1 MSDFAN
7 AAIIGANIKAARTQ
21 KNWTQQTL
29 AEKSGMTNTQISAYE
44 RGKKAPTLDSLATMS
59 SALEVSMDYL
69 YFGDESESFINSAP
83 DEGRQ
88 IVNSIYKLRELGVID
103 MSTRHSGLD
112 LKKHWTPIRRLLET
126 LREFDSIG
134 STYPEPESYLAMLKD
149 SITNE
154 INQEIEKKQV
164 SKLKEIIVAPANS
177 K

>member
-1 MSDFAN
+1 MSDSAN
-7 AAIIGANIKAARTQ
+7 ASIIGKNIKAARTR

-44 RGKKAPTLDSLATMS
+44 RGKKAPTLDSLATLS
-59 SALEVSMDYL
+59 SSLEVSMDYL

-83 DEGRQ
+83 NEGRQ
-88 IVNSIYKLRELGVID
+88 IVNSIYKLCDLGVID
-103 MSTRHSGLD
+103 LGTRHPGLD
-112 LKKHWTPIRRLLET
+112 LKKHWTPIRRFLET
-126 LREFDSIG
+126 LREFESIG
-134 STYPEPESYLAMLKD
+134 DTYPDPESYLAMLKD

-164 SKLKEIIVAPANS
+164 SKLKEIIVAPTKS

>member
-1 MSDFAN
+1 M
-7 AAIIGANIKAARTQ
+7 
-21 KNWTQQTL
+21 
-29 AEKSGMTNTQISAYE
+29 
-44 RGKKAPTLDSLATMS
+44 
-59 SALEVSMDYL
+59 YL
-69 YFGDESESFINSAP
+69 GDESESFINSAP

>member
-44 RGKKAPTLDSLATMS
+44 RGKKAPTLDSLATLS

-88 IVNSIYKLRELGVID
+88 IVNSIYKLRELGVIED
-103 MSTRHSGLD
+103 RKS
-112 LKKHWTPIRRLLET
+112 
-126 LREFDSIG
+126 
-134 STYPEPESYLAMLKD
+134 
-149 SITNE
+149 
-154 INQEIEKKQV
+154 V
-164 SKLKEIIVAPANS
+164 V
-177 K
+177 

>member
-44 RGKKAPTLDSLATMS
+44 RGKKAPTLDSLATLS

-83 DEGRQ
+83 DEGRRTQ
-88 IVNSIYKLRELGVID
+88 G
-103 MSTRHSGLD
+103 HQCG
-112 LKKHWTPIRRLLET
+112 
-126 LREFDSIG
+126 G
-134 STYPEPESYLAMLKD
+134 
-149 SITNE
+149 
-154 INQEIEKKQV
+154 
-164 SKLKEIIVAPANS
+164 PAQ
-177 K
+177 

>member
-1 MSDFAN
+1 
-7 AAIIGANIKAARTQ
+7 
-21 KNWTQQTL
+21 
-29 AEKSGMTNTQISAYE
+29 
-44 RGKKAPTLDSLATMS
+44 
-59 SALEVSMDYL
+59 
-69 YFGDESESFINSAP
+69 
-83 DEGRQ
+83 
-88 IVNSIYKLRELGVID
+88 